1 MFLGLT
7 SKGKIKDVY
16 KSEKEGD
23 KKNDEKDAIEGRVI
37 MATLICFLYMAPFTF
52 IAYINDWPFMKLFYW
67 SFGTVISRLILWIF
81 VDSVRQRMIK
91 KGR

>member
-1 MFLGLT
+1 
-7 SKGKIKDVY
+7 
-16 KSEKEGD
+16 
-23 KKNDEKDAIEGRVI
+23 
-37 MATLICFLYMAPFTF
+37 MAPFTF

-91 KGR
+91 KAAKIAALPPQANRINSLYFLFNANPIIITNTIAAIISN